1 MRDTAVWVN
10 ERITDAGD
18 DPEAMVEALLR
29 GSARLEAIGLLLEE
43 MDIPK
48 FLRRPYILSK
58 QAAEG
63 LGDGM
68 DLIADS
74 VGLAAEPDP
83 ETFDEGWRDWTRA
96 LRLRD
101 RARTLLLTRHCP

>member
-10 ERITDAGD
+10 ERITDAD
-18 DPEAMVEALLR
+18 YDPEAMVEALLR
-29 GSARLEAIGLLLEE
+29 GSARLEAIGLLLKE

-48 FLRRPYILSK
+48 FLRRPYILLK

-83 ETFDEGWRDWTRA
+83 EIFDEGWREWTRA